1 MLEEPIPTPAAPVVM
16 TLAGHDPTG
25 GAGIQADIEA
35 IASQGCHPVSVITCL
50 TVQDTRNVQRIEP
63 VADYLIEQQAE
74 TVLADMPVA
83 AFKIGLLGSVA
94 VVEAVH
100 RILLQAPDV
109 PVILDP
115 ILAAGGGKNLSSDSL
130 IEAIREYLLPLTT
143 LLTPNVP
150 EAANLAMS
158 GASQDEQALSLLDQ
172 GCTYVL
178 LTGTHA
184 ETERVE
190 NALYGEGK
198 RLRTWAWERLP
209 ETYHGSGCTLASLAR
224 PIWPKA
230 WKPARRWRRH
240 RRMRGGVCR
249 RGASWARG
257 SGFPTGFTGDRH
269 NARALCHHRRL
280 YRQRTAGQG

>member
-1 MLEEPIPTPAAPVVM
+1 MLDTNTNPSAVPVVM
-16 TLAGHDPTG
+16 TLAGHDPSG

-35 IASQGCHPVSVITCL
+35 IASQGCHAISVITCL

-63 VADYLIEQQAE
+63 IADYLIEQQAE
-74 TVLADMPVA
+74 VLLADMPVA

-115 ILAAGGGKNLSSDSL
+115 ILAAGGGKNLASDL
-130 IEAIREYLLPLTT
+130 LLEAIREYLLPLTT

-150 EAANLAMS
+150 EAAQLALA
-158 GASQDEQALSLLDQ
+158 GETLDDYALSLLDQ
-172 GCTYVL
+172 GCGYVL

-190 NALYGEGK
+190 NALYGDGK
-198 RLRTWAWERLP
+198 RLRTWLWERLP
-209 ETYHGSGCTLASLAR
+209 ETYHGSGCTLASACAANLAKGMDVS
-224 PIWPKA
+224 KA
-230 WKPARRWRRH
+230 SAAAQAYTWGSLQAGRRIGRGQWVPNRFYWRQ
-240 RRMRGGVCR
+240 
-249 RGASWARG
+249 S
-257 SGFPTGFTGDRH
+257 
-269 NARALCHHRRL
+269 
-280 YRQRTAGQG
+280 

>member
-1 MLEEPIPTPAAPVVM
+1 MLLEQDCEKPVVPVVM
-16 TLAGHDPTG
+16 TLAGHDPVG
-25 GAGIQADIEA
+25 GAGIQADMEA

-74 TVLADMPVA
+74 AVLADMPVA
-83 AFKIGLLGSVA
+83 AFKIGLLGSIA

-115 ILAAGGGKNLSSDSL
+115 ILAAGGGKNLSSDLL

-150 EAANLAMS
+150 EAGKLAIT
-158 GASQDEQALSLLDQ
+158 GATLDEQALSLLDQ
-172 GCTYVL
+172 GCDYIL

-184 ETERVE
+184 ETEQVE
-190 NALYGEGK
+190 NALYGEGT
-198 RLRTWAWERLP
+198 RLRSWTWERLP
-209 ETYHGSGCTLASLAR
+209 ETYHGSGCTLASACAANLAKGMETS
-224 PIWPKA
+224 KA
-230 WKPARRWRRH
+230 VAAAQAYTWGSLEAGRKLGHGQWLPNRFYWK
-240 RRMRGGVCR
+240 
-249 RGASWARG
+249 
-257 SGFPTGFTGDRH
+257 
-269 NARALCHHRRL
+269 
-280 YRQRTAGQG
+280 QK

>member
-1 MLEEPIPTPAAPVVM
+1 MLLTENTPLPAVPVVM
-16 TLAGHDPTG
+16 TLAGHDPCG

-35 IASQGCHPVSVITCL
+35 IASQGCHPVAVITCL

-74 TVLADMPVA
+74 ALLADMPVA

-115 ILAAGGGKNLSSDSL
+115 ILAAGGGRSLSSDIL
-130 IEAIREYLLPLTT
+130 VEAVREYLLPLTT

-150 EAANLAMS
+150 EAQRLAVR
-158 GASQDEQALSLLDQ
+158 GEALDEQAFSLLDQ
-172 GCTYVL
+172 GCEYVL

-190 NALYGEGK
+190 NALYGGGK
-198 RLRTWAWERLP
+198 RLRTWLWERLP
-209 ETYHGSGCTLASLAR
+209 ETYHGSGCTLASACAANLAKGMD
-224 PIWPKA
+224 ITKA
-230 WKPARRWRRH
+230 AAAAQAYTWGSLQAGRKIGRGQWIPDRFYWKIA
-240 RRMRGGVCR
+240 
-249 RGASWARG
+249 
-257 SGFPTGFTGDRH
+257 
-269 NARALCHHRRL
+269 
-280 YRQRTAGQG
+280 

>member
-1 MLEEPIPTPAAPVVM
+1 MPANETLSPAPPVVM
-16 TLAGHDPTG
+16 TLAGHDPGG

-50 TVQDTRNVQRIEP
+50 TVQDTCNVQRIEP

-74 TVLADMPVA
+74 ALLADMPVA

-94 VVEAVH
+94 AVEAVH

-115 ILAAGGGKNLSSDSL
+115 VLAAGGGKNLSTDRL
-130 IEAIREYLLPLTT
+130 VEAIHEYLLPLTT

-150 EAANLAMS
+150 EAARLAIT
-158 GASQDEQALSLLDQ
+158 GDTLDAQALSLLDQ
-172 GCTYVL
+172 GCAYVL

-198 RLRTWAWERLP
+198 RLRTWTWERLP
-209 ETYHGSGCTLASLAR
+209 ETYHGSGCTLASACAANLAKGMETG
-224 PIWPKA
+224 KA
-230 WKPARRWRRH
+230 VAAAQAYAWGSLQAGYKLGKCQWIPNRFYWKQ
-240 RRMRGGVCR
+240 
-249 RGASWARG
+249 
-257 SGFPTGFTGDRH
+257 D
-269 NARALCHHRRL
+269 
-280 YRQRTAGQG
+280 Q